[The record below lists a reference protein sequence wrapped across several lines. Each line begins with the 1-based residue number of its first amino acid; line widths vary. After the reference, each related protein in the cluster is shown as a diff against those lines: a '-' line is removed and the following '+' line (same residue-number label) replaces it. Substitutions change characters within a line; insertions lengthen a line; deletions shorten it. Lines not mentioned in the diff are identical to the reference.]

1 MAHPYDREH
10 LEFPRLW
17 QTIAWLLVVAVVI
30 VTLMPKPPQVEFM
43 PSWDKAHHFLAYAG
57 LTFWFRQ
64 AFVSIR
70 WTIFLMALGIAL
82 EFIQGWSGY
91 RYFEYGDMLANTLGV
106 IGGLL
111 LASTPL
117 GRLIRWLDY
126 TLGVWMR
133 RWVRS

>member
-1 MAHPYDREH
+1 MAPAHNREH

-17 QTIAWLLVVAVVI
+17 QGIAWLLVVAVVI
-30 VTLMPKPPQVEFM
+30 VTLIPEPPPVEFM
-43 PSWDKAHHFLAYAG
+43 PAWDKAHHFLAYAG

-64 AFVSIR
+64 VFVSMR
-70 WTIFLMALGIAL
+70 WTLFLVALGIAL

-91 RYFEYGDMLANTLGV
+91 RHFEYGDMVANTLGV
-106 IGGLL
+106 LSGLL

-117 GRLIRWLDY
+117 GRLVKWLDY
-126 TLGVWMR
+126 ALGVWMR